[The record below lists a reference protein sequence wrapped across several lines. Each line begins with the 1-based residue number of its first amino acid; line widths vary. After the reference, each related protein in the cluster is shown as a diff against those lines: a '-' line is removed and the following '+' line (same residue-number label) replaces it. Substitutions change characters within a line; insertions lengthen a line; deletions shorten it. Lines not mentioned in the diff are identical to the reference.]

1 MKSSERHGRPLVVVI
16 GAGPTGLALALELG
30 SRSIPCMVLERD
42 RRRGHAPRAKT
53 THVRTREIMRRW
65 GIANDLADASPFGID
80 YPSHIHFVTRLNGP
94 ELICFPNA
102 LFCSPARDER
112 YSEHGQWVPQYKLEG
127 VLNAKAETLPTVQI
141 QYGAEFLGFEQDQDA
156 VRIRF
161 RLEETGEERVI
172 EADYLVGADG
182 ARSVVRD
189 QIGATMVGAYGL
201 SRNYNIIF
209 RAPGLA
215 DAHPH
220 GPGIMY
226 WQINSDSP
234 STIGP
239 MDKGDIWFFVPTVLP
254 EGTTLT
260 NDEAVALIKQSTGID
275 LPYEIL
281 SSDVWIAS
289 RLLADRYRR
298 DRVFLTGDACH
309 LHPPWGGFGMNM
321 GVSDAVDL
329 GWKIAA
335 TLQGWGGPALL
346 DSYEME
352 RRPVHEMVMDE
363 AEGNHTVLPNQLNRD
378 GIEEMTPEG
387 NAIRKEVA
395 TLIEQNK
402 TQEFY
407 ALGVVLGMR
416 YRGSPVIADDGTE
429 EMWTMSRDYVPS
441 AAPGS
446 LAPHAWLEQD
456 ISLYDLFGEGF
467 TLLVLDDV
475 DRPDIEAARR
485 EADRTGTP
493 LKILALPDA
502 RLAALYEVSRVL
514 IRPDQI
520 VAWRGD
526 VWPDSNLLMF
536 SSGRQHL
543 AESER
548 LDS

>member
-1 MKSSERHGRPLVVVI
+1 
-16 GAGPTGLALALELG
+16 
-30 SRSIPCMVLERD
+30 
-42 RRRGHAPRAKT
+42 
-53 THVRTREIMRRW
+53 
-65 GIANDLADASPFGID
+65 
-80 YPSHIHFVTRLNGP
+80 
-94 ELICFPNA
+94 
-102 LFCSPARDER
+102 
-112 YSEHGQWVPQYKLEG
+112 
-127 VLNAKAETLPTVQI
+127 
-141 QYGAEFLGFEQDQDA
+141 
-156 VRIRF
+156 
-161 RLEETGEERVI
+161 
-172 EADYLVGADG
+172 
-182 ARSVVRD
+182 
-189 QIGATMVGAYGL
+189 
-201 SRNYNIIF
+201 
-209 RAPGLA
+209 
-215 DAHPH
+215 
-220 GPGIMY
+220 
-226 WQINSDSP
+226 
-234 STIGP
+234 
-239 MDKGDIWFFVPTVLP
+239 
-254 EGTTLT
+254 
-260 NDEAVALIKQSTGID
+260 
-275 LPYEIL
+275 
-281 SSDVWIAS
+281 
-289 RLLADRYRR
+289 
-298 DRVFLTGDACH
+298 
-309 LHPPWGGFGMNM
+309 MNM

-363 AEGNHTVLPNQLNRD
+363 AEGNHTVLPNQLSRD

-395 TLIEQNK
+395 ALIKQNK

-456 ISLYDLFGEGF
+456 LSLYDLFGEGF

-485 EADRTGTP
+485 EAERTGTP

-502 RLAALYEVSRVL
+502 RLAALYEASRIL
-514 IRPDQI
+514 IRPDQF

-526 VWPDSNLLMF
+526 VWPDNNLLMF

-543 AESER
+543 AENER